1 MKKPVVFISYSH
13 KDLSWVREFAQAL
26 KKYEVN
32 VWLDEWEIQA
42 GESVVEALEMGLR
55 ESDAIIAIVSKYNV
69 NSPNVYFE
77 LGVALGLGKKL
88 IPIIE
93 EGLETSLIPIE
104 LRTRRFL
111 TRGSPS
117 EVAKQV
123 AQSFVIDNNE

>member
-1 MKKPVVFISYSH
+1 MKKPLVFISYSH

-26 KKYEVN
+26 KKFEVN
-32 VWLDEWEIQA
+32 VWLDEWQIQA
-42 GESVVEALEMGLR
+42 GESIVEALEMGLR

-69 NSPNVYFE
+69 DSPNIYFE

-93 EGLETSLIPIE
+93 EGLEPSLIPFD

-117 EVAKQV
+117 DVAKQV
-123 AQSFVIDNNE
+123 AQSVVIDSNE